1 MAKLEIHQISSLEKV
16 MPYQENF
23 FVTNRI
29 TALKGE
35 RVSWQTA
42 VRADKITPLFF
53 SAKTELGSSLSVRR
67 VEYVPVELAAYDDN
81 HDDDFI
87 SHNAGIYPDILSPIE
102 KNVIIAK
109 PRMYTVLW
117 ITVEIPSDLPSGCYN
132 VEFTFRDAD
141 GTTEAKTAFEIQVLN
156 IAVQKPKLKYTQWLH
171 TDCIADYYKCR
182 VFSEEYWSMVEKFVE
197 MAVHTGINM
206 IYTPLF
212 TPPLDT
218 RYGCER
224 TTVQLIGVTKL
235 NNEYSFEFSKLD
247 RWIKMCNSCGI
258 KTFEFSHLFSQ
269 WGAKHTPKII
279 AETSCGCEQIFGWK
293 TDSKSKEY
301 AEFLHRFLP
310 ELIEF
315 LKDKNSEFYF
325 HISDEPTEDSID
337 CYSYGYNLVKSL
349 IGDYKIIDAVSET
362 SLMNYDIT
370 EYPVS
375 VIQSAE
381 SFFDFNIK
389 ERWIYYSC
397 ACNKDVC
404 NRYIAMPS
412 YRNRAIGLQFYKY
425 NIDGFLH
432 WGYNFY
438 NSGLS
443 DIRINPFTVTDSYG
457 LMPAG
462 DAFSVYPAQNG
473 PVESIRSAVFHD
485 ALSDLAACK
494 LLESLS
500 DKKSVLDIIEKYG
513 GITFKSYP
521 KSPEKLFDIRES
533 VNKRIHELI

>member
-141 GTTEAKTAFEIQVLN
+141 GATEAKTAFEIQVLN

-235 NNEYSFEFSKLD
+235 NNEYSFDFSKLD
-247 RWIKMCNSCGI
+247 RWI
-258 KTFEFSHLFSQ
+258 
-269 WGAKHTPKII
+269 
-279 AETSCGCEQIFGWK
+279 
-293 TDSKSKEY
+293 
-301 AEFLHRFLP
+301 
-310 ELIEF
+310 
-315 LKDKNSEFYF
+315 
-325 HISDEPTEDSID
+325 
-337 CYSYGYNLVKSL
+337 
-349 IGDYKIIDAVSET
+349 
-362 SLMNYDIT
+362 
-370 EYPVS
+370 
-375 VIQSAE
+375 
-381 SFFDFNIK
+381 
-389 ERWIYYSC
+389 
-397 ACNKDVC
+397 
-404 NRYIAMPS
+404 
-412 YRNRAIGLQFYKY
+412 
-425 NIDGFLH
+425 
-432 WGYNFY
+432 
-438 NSGLS
+438 
-443 DIRINPFTVTDSYG
+443 
-457 LMPAG
+457 
-462 DAFSVYPAQNG
+462 
-473 PVESIRSAVFHD
+473 
-485 ALSDLAACK
+485 
-494 LLESLS
+494 
-500 DKKSVLDIIEKYG
+500 
-513 GITFKSYP
+513 
-521 KSPEKLFDIRES
+521 
-533 VNKRIHELI
+533 